1 MAVTTIKSTDSL
13 EVESVRAGGVG
24 TSLDGVEVR
33 SVAAGSCLCSVG
45 NPPGS
50 AGVPPASLYLQTAC
64 HPRPLPCKAH
74 QTRLYGVLFHRAG
87 VCAGETPALPGGL
100 CAGGTPALPGGV
112 CAGETP
118 ALPGGLS
125 SRAVMPP
132 PRAWP
137 KAALMAVTTI
147 KSTDSLEVESV
158 RAGGVGTSL
167 DGVEV
172 RSVAAGS
179 CLCSVGNPPGSAG
192 VPPASLYLQTAC
204 HPRPL
209 PCKAHQT
216 RLYGV
221 LFHRAGLCAGET
233 PALPGGL
240 CAGETPAL
248 PGGLCAG
255 ETPAL
260 PGGLSSRA
268 VMPPPR
274 EWPKAALMAV
284 TTIKSTDSLEV
295 ESVRAGG
302 VGTSLDGVEVR
313 SVAAGSCLCS
323 VGHPPGSAGVPP
335 ASLYLQTACHPR
347 PLPCKAHQTRLYGV
361 LFHRAGVCAGETP
374 ALPGGFC
381 AGGTPALLGGFCAG
395 GTPALPGGL
404 SSRAVVPPPRA
415 WPKAALMAVTTIKS
429 TDSLEVESVR
439 AGGVGRSL
447 DGVEVR
453 SVAAGSCLCSVG
465 NPPGSAG
472 VPPASLYL
480 QTASHPRPLPC
491 KAHQTRLYGV
501 LFHRAG
507 LCAGETPALPGGLS
521 SRAVMPPPRE
531 WPKAALMAVTTIKST
546 YSLEVESV
554 RAGGVGTSL
563 DGVEVRSVAAGS
575 CLCSVG
581 NPPGSAGVPPASLYL
596 QTACHPRPLPCKAH
610 QTRLYGDLFPR
621 AGLCA
626 GGTPALPGGLCA
638 GGTPALPGGVCA
650 GGTPALPGGVYSS
663 PRPTLGGSL
672 SSILQ
677 RLSGP
682 LAVLRGPSWKSFLSL
697 GVLRGCPSWISYVSW
712 LCSSATISRAT
723 SRARSGWPGG
733 REMAATTGWPPPP

>member
-1 MAVTTIKSTDSL
+1 MRAGGVGRSLDGVEVRSVAAGSCLCSVGNPPGSAGVPPASLYLQTACHPRPLPCKAHQTRLYGVLFHRAGLCAGETPALPGGLCAGETPALPGGLCAGETPALPGGLSSRAVVPPPRAWPKAALMAVTTIKSTDSL

-100 CAGGTPALPGGV
+100 CAGGTPALPGGLSSRAVMPPPREWPKAALMAVTTIKSTDSLEVESVRAGGVGTSLDGVEVRSVAAGSCLCSVGNPPGSAGVPPASLYLQTACHPRPLPCKAHQTRLYGDLFPRAGLCAGGTPALPGGLSSRAVVPPPRAWPKAALMAVTTIKSTDSLEVESVRAGGVGTSLDGVEVRSVAAGSCLCSVGNPPGSAGVPPASLFLQTACHPRPLPCKAHQTRLYGVLFHRAGV

-125 SRAVMPP
+125 SRAVVPP

-221 LFHRAGLCAGET
+221 LFHRA
-233 PALPGGL
+233 
-240 CAGETPAL
+240 
-248 PGGLCAG
+248 
-255 ETPAL
+255 
-260 PGGLSSRA
+260 
-268 VMPPPR
+268 
-274 EWPKAALMAV
+274 K
-284 TTIKSTDSLEV
+284 
-295 ESVRAGG
+295 
-302 VGTSLDGVEVR
+302 
-313 SVAAGSCLCS
+313 
-323 VGHPPGSAGVPP
+323 
-335 ASLYLQTACHPR
+335 
-347 PLPCKAHQTRLYGV
+347 
-361 LFHRAGVCAGETP
+361 F
-374 ALPGGFC
+374 
-381 AGGTPALLGGFCAG
+381 
-395 GTPALPGGL
+395 
-404 SSRAVVPPPRA
+404 
-415 WPKAALMAVTTIKS
+415 
-429 TDSLEVESVR
+429 
-439 AGGVGRSL
+439 
-447 DGVEVR
+447 
-453 SVAAGSCLCSVG
+453 
-465 NPPGSAG
+465 
-472 VPPASLYL
+472 
-480 QTASHPRPLPC
+480 
-491 KAHQTRLYGV
+491 
-501 LFHRAG
+501 
-507 LCAGETPALPGGLS
+507 
-521 SRAVMPPPRE
+521 
-531 WPKAALMAVTTIKST
+531 
-546 YSLEVESV
+546 
-554 RAGGVGTSL
+554 
-563 DGVEVRSVAAGS
+563 
-575 CLCSVG
+575 
-581 NPPGSAGVPPASLYL
+581 
-596 QTACHPRPLPCKAH
+596 
-610 QTRLYGDLFPR
+610 
-621 AGLCA
+621 
-626 GGTPALPGGLCA
+626 
-638 GGTPALPGGVCA
+638 CA
-650 GGTPALPGGVYSS
+650 GGTPALPGGVYSF
-663 PRPTLGGSL
+663 PPPDPGGSL

-682 LAVLRGPSWKSFLSL
+682 LAVLSGPSWITLFAFL
-697 GVLRGCPSWISYVSW
+697 WISYVSW

-723 SRARSGWPGG
+723 SRPRSGWPGG